1 MAYPRL
7 HRSKGGGQHVGNDE
21 QNSAAE
27 RFDAARVIAEDCS
40 RAVAA
45 CVDTI
50 DASGAVGVRDKIYA
64 MRNALQRLHTAAATA
79 FEKSSRRIQ
88 HWTSAVPVTDGKE
101 HLREACKATGR
112 TR

>member
-1 MAYPRL
+1 M
-7 HRSKGGGQHVGNDE
+7 GNDE

-27 RFDAARVIAEDCS
+27 RFDAACVIAEDCS

-45 CVDTI
+45 CVDML
-50 DASGAVGVRDKIYA
+50 DAPGAVRDKLYA

-88 HWTSAVPVTDGKE
+88 H
-101 HLREACKATGR
+101 
-112 TR
+112 